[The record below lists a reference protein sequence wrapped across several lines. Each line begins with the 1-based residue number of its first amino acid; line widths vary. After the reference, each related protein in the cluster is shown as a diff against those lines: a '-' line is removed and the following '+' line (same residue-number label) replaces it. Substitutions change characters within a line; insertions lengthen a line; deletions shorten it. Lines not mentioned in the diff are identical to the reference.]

1 MSANGDNPQ
10 SYDKIGWHPIEMK
23 GIKHFKEAVMSYEMH
38 LLYVKQTQNDSPRLE
53 WIGNSCTSGLSSIT
67 MVVIVERRSQEFVI
81 MQ

>member
-1 MSANGDNPQ
+1 LVKKSSAAFIVLIQQMSANGDNPQ

-53 WIGNSCTSGLSSIT
+53 
-67 MVVIVERRSQEFVI
+67 
-81 MQ
+81 